1 MRRLAEP
8 IAYGKE
14 LTGWRA
20 DLAGQVLLSYLNKPY
35 QARVRS
41 GEAQRASAGA
51 GGPCQQGKSMA
62 LTSRERASKTP
73 LEIVPSHSA
82 DVILPR
88 QPGKTPLAS
97 QTVIVIGSSTGG
109 TEALRTLLTA
119 LPANMPPI
127 LIAQHMP
134 EMFTQSFAQRLDSL
148 CRLRV
153 KEAEDNERLQAGMV
167 YIAPGHS
174 HLLIKNAP
182 TIGYSTSLNNGPA
195 VNRHRPSVDVLF
207 RSAANLVGKNCI
219 GVILT
224 GMGRDGAS
232 GMLELKQAGAWNIAQ
247 DEASCVVF
255 GMPKEAIA
263 LGAAHEVLGLTGIA
277 QRLVTLAHQRQPS
290 A

>member
-1 MRRLAEP
+1 
-8 IAYGKE
+8 
-14 LTGWRA
+14 
-20 DLAGQVLLSYLNKPY
+20 
-35 QARVRS
+35 
-41 GEAQRASAGA
+41 
-51 GGPCQQGKSMA
+51 MA
-62 LTSRERASKTP
+62 LTSRERANKAP

-119 LPANMPPI
+119 LPATMPPI
-127 LIAQHMP
+127 LVAQHMP
-134 EMFTQSFAQRLDSL
+134 EMFTHSFAQRLDSL

-153 KEAEDNERLQAGMV
+153 KEAEDNERLQAGTV

-174 HLLIKNAP
+174 HLLIKSAP
-182 TIGYSTSLNNGPA
+182 TIGYSTSLNTGPA

-207 RSAANLVGKNCI
+207 RSAANLVGKNSI
-219 GVILT
+219 GIILT
-224 GMGRDGAS
+224 GMGRDGAN
-232 GMLELKQAGAWNIAQ
+232 GMLEMKQSGAWNIAQ

-263 LGAAHEVLGLTGIA
+263 LGAAHEVLALTSIA

-290 A
+290 V